1 MKLQV
6 LGGEGLPLAP
16 LAAAPPGGGDAIALV
31 LPAAAAA
38 QARLVA
44 QESSASAAAGLV
56 KLGSSQEQ
64 LLAAA
69 KPLEQAAVI
78 ELRWAGGAEL
88 ACAWPVQRSHAHTC
102 GSPHHVAWSF
112 TSPPNHALAAPA
124 SLPPVAATCSRA
136 CCLGSAAQRTLA
148 RLTPCIATLLRTC
161 EHGVDGLRSDLCVLP
176 ACLIDKVC
184 AHDRAVGCLNVCGGW
199 WLLVAVG

>member
-1 MKLQV
+1 MRSSRVQLQV

-56 KLGSSQEQ
+56 KLGSTQEQ

-78 ELRWAGGAEL
+78 ELRWAGDAEL
-88 ACAWPVQRSHAHTC
+88 ACAWPVQGSHALPAASQPAHAR
-102 GSPHHVAWSF
+102 GRQHQ
-112 TSPPNHALAAPA
+112 TSGPPKHLQTVHPLPLLRC
-124 SLPPVAATCSRA
+124 SPPVAATCSRA
-136 CCLGSAAQRTLA
+136 CCLGSGVQRTLW
-148 RLTPCIATLLRTC
+148 RLTPYIATLLRTC
-161 EHGVDGLRSDLCVLP
+161 EHGG
-176 ACLIDKVC
+176 
-184 AHDRAVGCLNVCGGW
+184 
-199 WLLVAVG
+199 